1 MAYIITKSDGTTLTT
16 ITDGSI
22 DTVSTNLSLPGPNY
36 VGYGQYLNE
45 NLVHLLENFAAN
57 SAPAGTNIQGQLWFD
72 KFHQRLNV
80 FTVNGFTPVSG
91 ITNSGTAPVIT
102 NDGEFWFDTYN
113 NQFYVSNS
121 GSWNIIGPQ
130 YNKAQGVSGAIPIVV
145 DDALVGGRIHNIL
158 QLQYGNVIIGTLS
171 GDTQF
176 TPKNYDPGFP
186 TINAGLT
193 INSNISAGQQ
203 VLGIAAIT
211 SGTVTGLT
219 NLTATNATIG
229 SITAT
234 NNTVT
239 NFSTANAQITGGN
252 VLGLTNL
259 TTANA
264 AIANFSTTNAQI
276 TGGAIAVATVSTGAV
291 STVNSTVTGSQTVT
305 TQTVTNQTVTNFSTA
320 NALITG
326 GNISGIST
334 LIPNGNTAVNLGG
347 TSNWWNNIYG
357 TAVHAQYADLAENYL
372 ADAEYDPGTVLMFGG
387 SAEVTVASSE
397 TTALAGVVSTN
408 PAYIMNSKLSGPN
421 VVTIALIGRVPCK
434 VVGPINKGDLLVSA
448 GSGLAKSA
456 VDTKPGQVIGRSMES
471 VDENIQKT
479 VEIVVGRIG

>member
-16 ITDGSI
+16 IPDGSM
-22 DTVSTNLSLPGPNY
+22 DTASTNLSLPGPNY

-57 SAPAGTNIQGQLWFD
+57 SAPAGTNVQGQLWFD

-130 YNKAQGVSGAIPIVV
+130 YNKAQGVSGAIPIIVN
-145 DDALVGGRIHNIL
+145 DALVGGRIHNIL

-239 NFSTANAQITGGN
+239 NFSTANAQITGG
-252 VLGLTNL
+252 
-259 TTANA
+259 
-264 AIANFSTTNAQI
+264 S
-276 TGGAIAVATVSTGAV
+276 IAVATVSTGAV
-291 STVNSTVTGSQTVT
+291 STVNSTVTGSQTVAA
-305 TQTVTNQTVTNFSTA
+305 QTVTNQTVTNFSTA

-334 LIPNGNTAVNLGG
+334 LTPNGNTTVNLGG

-357 TAVHAQYADLAENYL
+357 TAIHAQYADLAENYL

-387 SAEVTVASSE
+387 SAEVTVASLE
-397 TTALAGVVSTN
+397 TIALAGVVSTN
-408 PAYIMNSKLSGPN
+408 PAYIMNSKLAGPN
-421 VVTIALIGRVPCK
+421 VVTIALIGRVLCK

-456 VDTKPGQVIGRSMES
+456 IDTKPGQVIGRSMES
-471 VDENIQKT
+471 VDENVQKT
-479 VEIVVGRIG
+479 IEIVVGRIG